1 MASKFLGTQI
11 NPDRFHKGQLPF
23 FIILISFSVL
33 MILPILFIV
42 NHAFK
47 PQSELFAYPP
57 AFFVK
62 NPTLDNFIELARLVS
77 TSGVPFSRYVLNSVF
92 ITGVGVG

>member
-42 NHAFK
+42 NHA
-47 PQSELFAYPP
+47 
-57 AFFVK
+57 
-62 NPTLDNFIELARLVS
+62 
-77 TSGVPFSRYVLNSVF
+77 
-92 ITGVGVG
+92 